1 MGTHESKKVTH
12 LVWLWV
18 RRILLGLL
26 VLLVATEIALRTLST
41 WNPFRLPDPP
51 PKGDEELTV
60 LCVGDS
66 FTYGMGA
73 PRGESYPDHLQE
85 MLRPTVRVVNRGW
98 PGANSALMAAYLPAW
113 LAEEE
118 PDLVLV
124 MAGINNKH
132 NPLGGTYQALVDAGY
147 HVPAFGETA
156 KRRLDELLWRFRSYR
171 MLRWQLR
178 GEEFGE
184 VEALARDADPAE
196 VYSYFLRRQAYGY
209 REWNRLFYKG
219 AGANELPAGIEEG
232 ASAETIQA
240 ALPAIVTALT
250 AVEDADDLT
259 EWHHNL
265 YHATRRTLAP
275 REAER
280 FVGELRALLGLQLRG
295 LLDDVWGRALPD
307 DAAVPPLDDAFVEA
321 YETLAARARHRG
333 DYDRA
338 HALQEADPFSEPA
351 EWLRVL
357 RLSKRVLERH
367 ELAALI
373 TPTDAAPALAT
384 LDYGAMGT
392 NELVDEVRGW
402 VRRHLGTRGR
412 AWSEEDVSA
421 AVLLWVEPGSAIR
434 RPWRASLDR
443 MLADRAVSRALRYV
457 ALRRRTALANP
468 NHGADQ

>member
-85 MLRPTVRVVNRGW
+85 MLGPTVRVVNRGW

-196 VYSYFLRRQAYGY
+196 VYSYVLRRQAYGY

-280 FVGELRALLGLQLRG
+280 FVGELRARLPGPAFDMLTAAPDFLAANHPLAHKMLWFDLAQMHRACRARKATRLAVLSYPFGMFAHTLASFAFGHQVAFLDNAAFFPAIWPEGLRHDDGHLTSEGYRLLARSVLSQARELGL
-295 LLDDVWGRALPD
+295 LPPS
-307 DAAVPPLDDAFVEA
+307 V
-321 YETLAARARHRG
+321 G
-333 DYDRA
+333 
-338 HALQEADPFSEPA
+338 HAGEPA
-351 EWLRVL
+351 
-357 RLSKRVLERH
+357 SPAG
-367 ELAALI
+367 AAE
-373 TPTDAAPALAT
+373 A
-384 LDYGAMGT
+384 
-392 NELVDEVRGW
+392 
-402 VRRHLGTRGR
+402 
-412 AWSEEDVSA
+412 
-421 AVLLWVEPGSAIR
+421 
-434 RPWRASLDR
+434 RP
-443 MLADRAVSRALRYV
+443 
-457 ALRRRTALANP
+457 
-468 NHGADQ
+468 